1 MRTALISLFTCGLL
15 FAQTP
20 AAPAPKAAATSLF
33 INLTTDEP
41 HRATMGIGFGGN
53 QLQRGHGLTLFLN
66 DRAVVLGSTKHATRF
81 PEQQKRLA
89 ELLKLGATVYCCP
102 MCMKHYK
109 VDAAEL
115 LPGIRVST
123 PELTGAALFQEG
135 ARTLS
140 W

>member
-1 MRTALISLFTCGLL
+1 MRTTLIALFACGLL

-20 AAPAPKAAATSLF
+20 TPTAPKAPATSLF

-41 HRATMGIGFGGN
+41 HRANMGIGFGGN
-53 QLQRGHGLTLFLN
+53 QLKRGHGLTLFLN
-66 DRAVVLGSTKHATRF
+66 DRAVVLGSTKHTARF
-81 PEQQKRLA
+81 PEQQKQLA
-89 ELLKLGATVYCCP
+89 ELLKQGATVYCCP

-115 LPGIRVST
+115 LPGIRVSN
-123 PELTGAALFQEG
+123 PELTGAAIFQDG

>member
-20 AAPAPKAAATSLF
+20 ATPAPKAPATSLF

-41 HRATMGIGFGGN
+41 HRANMGIGFGGN
-53 QLQRGHGLTLFLN
+53 QLKRGHGLTIFLN
-66 DRAVVLGSTKHATRF
+66 DRAVVLGSTKHTTRF
-81 PEQQKRLA
+81 PGQQKQLA
-89 ELLKLGATVYCCP
+89 ELLKQGATVYCCP

-109 VDAAEL
+109 VDATEL
-115 LPGIRVST
+115 LPGIRVSN

>member
-1 MRTALISLFTCGLL
+1 MRTALIALFACGLL
-15 FAQTP
+15 LAQTP
-20 AAPAPKAAATSLF
+20 APTAPKAPATSLF

-41 HRATMGIGFGGN
+41 HRANMGIGFGGN
-53 QLQRGHGLTLFLN
+53 QLKRGHGLTIFLN
-66 DRAVVLGSTKHATRF
+66 DRAVVLGSTKHTARF
-81 PEQQKRLA
+81 PEQQKQLA
-89 ELLKLGATVYCCP
+89 ELLKQGATVYCCP

-115 LPGIRVST
+115 LPGIRVSN
-123 PELTGAALFQEG
+123 PELTGAAIFQDG